1 LSSFDRIVEEAI
13 KKAMEAGDFDN
24 LPGAG
29 KPIQW
34 NDNPYTPEEWRIA
47 EDLMKKNDLAYPWME
62 KRKAI
67 EQKIVEV
74 KQKIKLMQPLSP
86 HAENDFSNQIQVI
99 NKEIFDYNLSVP
111 VARLQRMTIK
121 IEEILA
127 SSQQE

>member
-1 LSSFDRIVEEAI
+1 
-13 KKAMEAGDFDN
+13 MEAGDFDN

>member
-1 LSSFDRIVEEAI
+1 
-13 KKAMEAGDFDN
+13 MEAGEFDN

-34 NDNPYTPEEWRIA
+34 KDNPFTPEEWRIA

-67 EQKIVEV
+67 EQKILDL
-74 KQKIKLMQPLSP
+74 KKNIKLMQPLST
-86 HAENDFSNQIQVI
+86 HAENDLSNQIQVI

-111 VARLQRMTIK
+111 VARLQRMMIN
-121 IEEILA
+121 IDDILA